1 MTPLLA
7 LLPLLAPAQSAPQ
20 AVDYLPAD
28 TLIAFEV
35 SIEPWQRL
43 GDQTILAQMMQQES
57 MAQLVTPM
65 AAQFDM
71 AMAQATAQLG
81 FDLASLLA
89 GSRMYLA
96 VPFSVVE
103 NEGGQIVFAVDLDAD
118 IAQGVELGKMISSFG
133 QGAWSQNGT
142 VLVGTMH
149 TDEMESMDQRIQTGF
164 EEGVFMPSPMRDGD
178 TTYLNGLL
186 DAGRKGAGFSA
197 STTFR
202 NMAAKARTGNELMA
216 VWVVL
221 EQIDRAFIENA
232 SGEALPEGIEALAEQ
247 AGISN
252 LNGVGYSFSIAG
264 PMFEDR
270 FVLSGPEFGAQLFA
284 GDMLE
289 LVNLP
294 QLLSALP
301 HDTVQVQLGAM
312 DYAVLGDM
320 LKGMLELGMQIS
332 GEEVPAE
339 AEPFLAALWQ
349 VFESVGPVSAG
360 IMRVD
365 DFDRGQAGDAWI
377 QVQNEA
383 GLREALSVIP
393 EEVFEGI
400 QSAMA
405 MNAGGLQLKMEIE
418 GSRFVFLESLGQ
430 PTTERLLTQGE
441 FQPSAD
447 WLRQFPASQV
457 FGIEFVHRDLIVE
470 GFQLMRD
477 RGDELLGLMGGD
489 IPISFEVLPEP
500 VVMQSILRPMTGVWL
515 ADTNGLSWVTRSP
528 LGAIPTRMLVALP
541 TMMNVMEAMGMGI
554 LDQLDEE
561 EF

>member
-28 TLIAFEV
+28 TFVAIEV

-43 GDQTILAQMMQQES
+43 GDQTILSQLMQQES
-57 MAQLVTPM
+57 MAQLVTPL
-65 AAQFDM
+65 AQQVDM
-71 AMAQATAQLG
+71 VLAQATAQIG

-89 GSRMYLA
+89 GSRMYVA
-96 VPFSVVE
+96 VPFSVLE
-103 NEGGQIVFAVDLDAD
+103 NEAGQIVFAVDLEPK
-118 IAQGVELGKMISSFG
+118 IAAGVELGKMISSFG

-149 TDEMESMDQRIQTGF
+149 TEEMESMEQRMQTGF

-178 TTYLNGLL
+178 TAYLNGLL
-186 DAGRKGAGFSA
+186 DAGRKGAGFSG
-197 STTFR
+197 TKTFR
-202 NMAAKARTGNELMA
+202 DMAAKARTGNELMA
-216 VWVVL
+216 IWVVL
-221 EQIDRAFIENA
+221 EQIDREFIENA
-232 SGEALPEGIEALAEQ
+232 SGEVLPEGVEALAEQ
-247 AGISN
+247 AGISK
-252 LNGVGYSFSIAG
+252 LNGVGYSFSISG

-270 FVLSGPEFGAQLFA
+270 MVLAGPGFGAELFA
-284 GDMLE
+284 GDMLA

-294 QLLSALP
+294 QLLAAMP
-301 HDTVQVQLGAM
+301 HDAVQVQLAAI
-312 DYAVLGDM
+312 DYAVLGNM

-339 AEPFLAALWQ
+339 ADPFLAAIWQ
-349 VFESVGPVSAG
+349 AFDSIGPVSAG

-365 DFDRGQAGDAWI
+365 DFDRGQAGDVWI
-377 QVQNEA
+377 QVRNEA
-383 GLREALSVIP
+383 GLNEALSVIP
-393 EEVFEGI
+393 EGVFEGI
-400 QSAMA
+400 QSALS
-405 MNAGGLQLKMEIE
+405 MNAGAPQLKLQIE
-418 GSRFVFLESLGQ
+418 GNRFVFLESLGQ

-447 WLRQFPASQV
+447 WLRRFPASQV
-457 FGIEFVHRDLIVE
+457 FGIEFIHRDLIVE
-470 GFQLMRD
+470 GFKLMRD
-477 RGDELLGLMGGD
+477 RGDDLLGLMGGD
-489 IPISFEVLPEP
+489 IPISFDILPEP

-515 ADTNGLSWVTRSP
+515 ADANGLSNVTRSP
-528 LGAIPTRMLVALP
+528 LGAMPTRMLVALP
-541 TMMNVMEAMGMGI
+541 TMLNLMETMGMGV

>member
-1 MTPLLA
+1 
-7 LLPLLAPAQSAPQ
+7 
-20 AVDYLPAD
+20 
-28 TLIAFEV
+28 
-35 SIEPWQRL
+35 
-43 GDQTILAQMMQQES
+43 MMQQES

-65 AAQFDM
+65 AEQMDM

-89 GSRMYLA
+89 GSRMYVA
-96 VPFSVVE
+96 VPFSVLE
-103 NEGGQIVFAVDLDAD
+103 NEGGQIVFAADLKASV
-118 IAQGVELGKMISSFG
+118 AQGVELGKMISSFG

-142 VLVGTMH
+142 VLIGTMH
-149 TDEMESMDQRIQTGF
+149 TDEMESMDQRLQTGF
-164 EEGVFMPSPMRDGD
+164 EEGVFLPSPLREAD
-178 TTYLNGLL
+178 TAYLNGLL
-186 DAGRKGAGFSA
+186 DAGNKGAGFSGSA
-197 STTFR
+197 TFR

-216 VWVVL
+216 VWVAL
-221 EQIDRAFIENA
+221 EQIDREFIESA
-232 SGEALPEGIEALAEQ
+232 SGEALPDGVEALAEQ
-247 AGISN
+247 AGIN
-252 LNGVGYSFSIAG
+252 KLHGIGYSFSISG

-270 FVLSGPEFGAQLFA
+270 FVMSGPEFGAQLFA

-289 LVNLP
+289 IVNLP
-294 QLLSALP
+294 QLLSTLP
-301 HDTVQVQLGAM
+301 HDAVQVQLGAM

-320 LKGMLELGMQIS
+320 LEGMLELGMQIS

-339 AEPFLAALWQ
+339 ADQFLAALWQ
-349 VFESVGPVSAG
+349 AFDSVGPVSAG

-365 DFDRGQAGDAWI
+365 DFDRGQAGEVWI
-377 QVQNEA
+377 QVQDEA

-400 QSAMA
+400 ESAMA
-405 MNAGGLQLKMEIE
+405 MNAGAPKLKLQIE
-418 GSRFVFLESLGQ
+418 GNRFVFLESLGQ

-447 WLRQFPASQV
+447 WLRQFPAGQV
-457 FGIEFVHRDLIVE
+457 FGIEFIHRDLIVE

-489 IPISFEVLPEP
+489 LPISFEVLPEP

-515 ADTNGLSWVTRSP
+515 ADSNGLSWVTRSP
-528 LGAIPTRMLVALP
+528 LGAMPTRMLVALP
-541 TMMNVMEAMGMGI
+541 TMMNLMETMGLGV
-554 LDQLDEE
+554 LGQLDEE

>member
-1 MTPLLA
+1 MISLLA

-28 TLIAFEV
+28 TFAALEV

-43 GDQTILAQMMQQES
+43 GDRTILSQMMQQDS

-65 AAQFDM
+65 AEQLDM
-71 AMAQATAQLG
+71 VMAQATAQLG

-89 GSRMYLA
+89 GSRMYVA
-96 VPFSVVE
+96 VPFSVLE
-103 NEGGQIVFAVDLDAD
+103 NEGGQIVFAVDLEAN
-118 IAQGVELGKMISSFG
+118 IANGVELGKMISSFG
-133 QGAWSQNGT
+133 QGAWSQTGT

-149 TDEMESMDQRIQTGF
+149 TDEMESMDQRMQTGF

-178 TTYLNGLL
+178 TAYLNGLL
-186 DAGRKGAGFSA
+186 DAGRKGAGFSG
-197 STTFR
+197 TTTYR
-202 NMAAKARTGNELMA
+202 NMAAKARTGNDLMA
-216 VWVVL
+216 IWIVL

-232 SGEALPEGIEALAEQ
+232 SGEALPEGVEELAAQ
-247 AGISN
+247 SGISQ

-270 FVLSGPEFGAQLFA
+270 MVLSGPDFGAELFA

-294 QLLSALP
+294 QLLAAMP
-301 HDTVQVQLGAM
+301 HDAVQVQLMAM
-312 DYAVLGDM
+312 DFAVLGNM
-320 LKGMLELGMQIS
+320 LEGMLNLGMQIS
-332 GEEVPAE
+332 GEDVPAE
-339 AEPFLAALWQ
+339 AEPFLAAVWQ
-349 VFESVGPVSAG
+349 ALDSVGPVSAG

-365 DFDRGQAGDAWI
+365 DFDRGQAGDVWV
-377 QVQNEA
+377 QVQNQA
-383 GLREALSVIP
+383 GLQEALSVIP
-393 EEVFEGI
+393 AEVFDGI

-405 MNAGGLQLKMEIE
+405 MNAGAPKLKMQIE

-447 WLRQFPASQV
+447 WLRKFPSGQV

-470 GFQLMRD
+470 GFKLMRD
-477 RGDELLGLMGGD
+477 RGDELLSLMGGD
-489 IPISFEVLPEP
+489 IPVSFEVLPEP
-500 VVMQSILRPMTGVWL
+500 IVMQSILRPMTGVWL
-515 ADTNGLSWVTRSP
+515 ADANGVSNVTRSP
-528 LGAIPTRMLVALP
+528 LGAMPTRMLVALP
-541 TMMNVMEAMGMGI
+541 TMMNLMETMGLGV
-554 LDQLDEE
+554 LDQLDED

>member
-28 TLIAFEV
+28 TFVALEV

-43 GDQTILAQMMQQES
+43 GDQTILSQMMQQES
-57 MAQLVTPM
+57 MAQLVTPL
-65 AAQFDM
+65 AGQLDM
-71 AMAQATAQLG
+71 VMAQATAQLG

-89 GSRMYLA
+89 GSRMYVA
-96 VPFSVVE
+96 VPFSVLE
-103 NEGGQIVFAVDLDAD
+103 NEGGQIVFAVDLEAN

-149 TDEMESMDQRIQTGF
+149 TDEMQSMDQRMQTGF

-178 TTYLNGLL
+178 TAYLNGLL
-186 DAGRKGAGFSA
+186 DAGRKGAGFSGT
-197 STTFR
+197 STFR

-216 VWVVL
+216 IWIVL

-232 SGEALPEGIEALAEQ
+232 SGEALPEGVEALAEQ
-247 AGISN
+247 AGISK
-252 LNGVGYSFSIAG
+252 LNGVGYSFSISG

-270 FVLSGPEFGAQLFA
+270 MVLSGPEFGAQLFA

-289 LVNLP
+289 IVNLP

-301 HDTVQVQLGAM
+301 HDAVQVQLAAM

-320 LKGMLELGMQIS
+320 LEGMLELGMQIS

-339 AEPFLAALWQ
+339 ADQFLAALWQ
-349 VFESVGPVSAG
+349 AFDSVGPVSAG
-360 IMRVD
+360 VMRVD
-365 DFDRGQAGDAWI
+365 DFDRGQAGDVWV

-383 GLREALSVIP
+383 GLREAMSVIP
-393 EEVFEGI
+393 EEVFEGV

-405 MNAGGLQLKMEIE
+405 MNAGGMQLKMAIE

-447 WLRQFPASQV
+447 WLRRFPSSQV
-457 FGIEFVHRDLIVE
+457 FGIEFIHRDLIVE

-477 RGDELLGLMGGD
+477 RGDELLGMMGGD

-515 ADTNGLSWVTRSP
+515 ADANGLSNITRSP
-528 LGAIPTRMLVALP
+528 LGAMPTRMLVALP
-541 TMMNVMEAMGMGI
+541 TMMNLMETMGMGV
-554 LDQLDEE
+554 LDQLDED